1 MKKIAGIS
9 LLSLTFIFAACSGNE
24 NYPKAED
31 AMDAGREFIRASLD
45 GDMKKANFYLLKDS
59 TNQMI
64 FDKWK
69 YDVYNKLSPEE
80 RTNYR
85 QANILTVKIDKVDD
99 STVNFTYSNT
109 YKSKDTTTVK
119 IVRRDGEW
127 LVDMKEIH

>member
-1 MKKIAGIS
+1 MKNITSICF
-9 LLSLTFIFAACSGNE
+9 LILSFIFAACSGNE
-24 NYPKAED
+24 NYTKAED

-45 GDMKKANFYLLKDS
+45 GNMKKANFYLLKDS

-85 QANILTVKIDKVDD
+85 QANILTVKIDKLDD

-119 IVRRDGEW
+119 IVRKDGEW
-127 LVDMKEIH
+127 LVDLTEIH